1 MFYSTICDQ
10 ETETNGDT
18 EVADQGLVRETACA
32 IVGKL
37 KSGEVTP
44 LDLLDVLEK
53 RIAEVDGKVNALPT
67 LCFDRARNH
76 AKALMKKPAA
86 ERGLLAGLPIPIKD
100 LTNVE
105 GVLTTQGSPIY
116 KDNIPAKSDIL
127 VEHLENN
134 GGVIYAKSNTP
145 EFGAGAN
152 TFNEVFGPTRN
163 PWDTSRSAAGSSGGA
178 AVALATGTAWL
189 AHGSDMGGS
198 LRNPASFCGI
208 VGIAAEHRPRRA
220 YDSGGDRSQSR
231 PVQGPMARNVEDVA
245 LLLDAMSGEHPGDPL
260 SLPVLPNSFLSAAR
274 SGSKPKR
281 IAYSPDLGITPVD
294 PEVAA
299 ITRKAAQRF
308 AEAGAI
314 VEEAHPDL
322 REAHE
327 CFHVLRAFD
336 FALSK
341 AALLRTKRDLL
352 KPEVIW
358 NIEEGL
364 KLTVEQLE
372 RAEAQRVA
380 MTARTL
386 EFFDKYDLLLCP
398 ATIVPPFPVENRY
411 VAECAG
417 KKFDNYVEW
426 LGIVYA
432 ITLVCCPALSL
443 PCGFTAS
450 GLPVGLQMVAP
461 PRGEAQLAGRQPRC
475 WRIFWACAARR
486 RSIRERRNR
495 ERRNR
500 GTYGRRQRAAARK
513 QADAQQ
519 GALGARGKIPHRKD
533 FAARRDAPAAGPAS
547 DKGLADARS
556 RADAEHFAR
565 ALAARRLRRGRKSDL
580 LGFCAV
586 HRPAAEQVR
595 VRHPLRHHMVAL
607 RQSMGGAGDP
617 RPARRLPAARRGAV
631 RGAAFA

>member
-1 MFYSTICDQ
+1 MTDLIGKSAS
-10 ETETNGDT
+10 
-18 EVADQGLVRETACA
+18 EVVHLLRRH
-32 IVGKL
+32 
-37 KSGEVTP
+37 EVSP
-44 LDLLDVLEK
+44 LDLLDALEA
-53 RIAEVDGKVNALPT
+53 RIAAVDQKVNALPT
-67 LCFDRARNH
+67 LCFDRARTAARN
-76 AKALMKKPAA
+76 LMTREPAR
-86 ERGLLAGLPIPIKD
+86 RGLLAGLPVAIKD
-100 LTNVE
+100 LIEVE
-105 GVLTTQGSPIY
+105 GVRTTHGSPIF
-116 KDNIPAKSDIL
+116 KDHVPASSDIL
-127 VEHLENN
+127 VENLEAH
-134 GGVIYAKSNTP
+134 GGIVYAKTNTP

-208 VGIAAEHRPRRA
+208 VGLRPSIGRVARTLAAA
-220 YDSGGDRSQSR
+220 VDRNLG
-231 PVQGPMARNVEDVA
+231 VQGPMARNVEDLA
-245 LLLDAMSGEHPGDPL
+245 LLLDAMSGEHPADPL
-260 SLPVLPNSFLSAAR
+260 SLPVLPNSFLSAVR
-274 SGSKPKR
+274 SGNKPKR

-299 ITRKAAQRF
+299 VTRKAAQRF

-341 AALLRTKRDLL
+341 AALLRSKRDLL

-364 KLTVEQLE
+364 KLTIEQLE

-386 EFFDKYDLLLCP
+386 EFFRTYDLLLTP
-398 ATIVPPFPVENRY
+398 ATIVAPFPVGNRY

-450 GLPVGLQMVAP
+450 GLPVGLQMVAK
-461 PRGEAQLAGRQPRC
+461 PRGEAHLLAGAKVLED
-475 WRIFWACAARR
+475 ILGV
-486 RSIRERRNR
+486 
-495 ERRNR
+495 R
-500 GTYGRRQRAAARK
+500 GTTPIEP
-513 QADAQQ
+513 
-519 GALGARGKIPHRKD
+519 RG
-533 FAARRDAPAAGPAS
+533 
-547 DKGLADARS
+547 
-556 RADAEHFAR
+556 
-565 ALAARRLRRGRKSDL
+565 
-580 LGFCAV
+580 
-586 HRPAAEQVR
+586 
-595 VRHPLRHHMVAL
+595 
-607 RQSMGGAGDP
+607 P
-617 RPARRLPAARRGAV
+617 R
-631 RGAAFA
+631 

>member
-1 MFYSTICDQ
+1 
-10 ETETNGDT
+10 
-18 EVADQGLVRETACA
+18 VAEQGVIHETACA
-32 IVGKL
+32 VVEKL
-37 KSGEVTP
+37 RSGEVTP
-44 LDLLDVLEK
+44 LDLLDVLEQ

-67 LCFDRARNH
+67 LCFDRARDR
-76 AKALMKKPAA
+76 AKALMKKPIG
-86 ERGLLAGLPIPIKD
+86 ERGLLAGLPVPIKD

-116 KDNIPAKSDIL
+116 RDNIPVRSDIL
-127 VEHLENN
+127 VEHLEDN
-134 GGVIYAKSNTP
+134 GAVIYAKSNTP

-152 TFNEVFGPTRN
+152 TFNEVFGATRN

-178 AVALATGTAWL
+178 AVALATGMAWL

-208 VGIAAEHRPRRA
+208 VGLRPSIGRVAHTPVAAV
-220 YDSGGDRSQSR
+220 DRNLG
-231 PVQGPMARNVEDVA
+231 VQGPMARNVEDLA
-245 LLLDAMSGEHPGDPL
+245 LLLDAMSGEHPADPL
-260 SLPVLPNSFLSAAR
+260 SLPLLPASFLSAAR
-274 SGSKPKR
+274 SGKRPKR
-281 IAYSPDLGITPVD
+281 VAYSPDLGITPVD
-294 PEVAA
+294 PEVVA

-308 AEAGAI
+308 AEAGII

-341 AALLRTKRDLL
+341 AALLRGKRDLL

-364 KLTVEQLE
+364 KLTVEQIE

-380 MTARTL
+380 MAARML
-386 EFFDKYDLLLCP
+386 EFFKTYDLLLAP
-398 ATIVPPFPVENRY
+398 ATIVAPFPIEHRY

-432 ITLVCCPALSL
+432 ITLTCATALSL

-461 PRGEAQLAGRQPRC
+461 PRGEAQLLSG
-475 WRIFWACAARR
+475 ARLLED
-486 RSIRERRNR
+486 ILGL
-495 ERRNR
+495 R
-500 GTYGRRQRAAARK
+500 GTTP
-513 QADAQQ
+513 
-519 GALGARGKIPHRKD
+519 I
-533 FAARRDAPAAGPAS
+533 
-547 DKGLADARS
+547 
-556 RADAEHFAR
+556 
-565 ALAARRLRRGRKSDL
+565 
-580 LGFCAV
+580 
-586 HRPAAEQVR
+586 
-595 VRHPLRHHMVAL
+595 
-607 RQSMGGAGDP
+607 DP
-617 RPARRLPAARRGAV
+617 RSAK
-631 RGAAFA
+631 

>member
-1 MFYSTICDQ
+1 
-10 ETETNGDT
+10 
-18 EVADQGLVRETACA
+18 
-32 IVGKL
+32 
-37 KSGEVTP
+37 
-44 LDLLDVLEK
+44 
-53 RIAEVDGKVNALPT
+53 
-67 LCFDRARNH
+67 
-76 AKALMKKPAA
+76 
-86 ERGLLAGLPIPIKD
+86 
-100 LTNVE
+100 
-105 GVLTTQGSPIY
+105 
-116 KDNIPAKSDIL
+116 
-127 VEHLENN
+127 
-134 GGVIYAKSNTP
+134 
-145 EFGAGAN
+145 
-152 TFNEVFGPTRN
+152 
-163 PWDTSRSAAGSSGGA
+163 
-178 AVALATGTAWL
+178 
-189 AHGSDMGGS
+189 
-198 LRNPASFCGI
+198 
-208 VGIAAEHRPRRA
+208 
-220 YDSGGDRSQSR
+220 
-231 PVQGPMARNVEDVA
+231 MARNVEDLA
-245 LLLDAMSGEHPGDPL
+245 LLLDAMSGEHPADPL
-260 SLPVLPNSFLSAAR
+260 SLPVLPTSFLSAAR

-341 AALLRTKRDLL
+341 AALLRSKRDLL

-386 EFFDKYDLLLCP
+386 EFFDKYDLLLAP

-450 GLPVGLQMVAP
+450 GLPVGLQVVAP
-461 PRGEAQLAGRQPRC
+461 PRGEAQLLAGSKVLED
-475 WRIFWACAARR
+475 ILGV
-486 RSIRERRNR
+486 
-495 ERRNR
+495 R
-500 GTYGRRQRAAARK
+500 GTTP
-513 QADAQQ
+513 
-519 GALGARGKIPHRKD
+519 I
-533 FAARRDAPAAGPAS
+533 
-547 DKGLADARS
+547 
-556 RADAEHFAR
+556 
-565 ALAARRLRRGRKSDL
+565 
-580 LGFCAV
+580 
-586 HRPAAEQVR
+586 
-595 VRHPLRHHMVAL
+595 
-607 RQSMGGAGDP
+607 DP
-617 RPARRLPAARRGAV
+617 RAPK
-631 RGAAFA
+631 